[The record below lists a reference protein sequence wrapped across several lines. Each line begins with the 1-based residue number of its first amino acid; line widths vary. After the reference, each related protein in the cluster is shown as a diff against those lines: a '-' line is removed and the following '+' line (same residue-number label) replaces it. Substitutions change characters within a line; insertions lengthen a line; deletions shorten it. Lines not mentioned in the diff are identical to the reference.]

1 MRRHRRNATL
11 AVPLFIALLAA
22 PAIVQEGLVS
32 MWVSWGLPLLS
43 AAGVFGVL
51 AGVANLTW
59 TLGGGKPSP
68 EARESREKAA
78 SAKQQPAADSG
89 AAEEP
94 EPDMALAEALDE
106 PEPDTAIAEALDEPE
121 PDTAIAE
128 ALDELEP
135 ENLTDLV
142 RALQEMGRHG
152 DALEVLAR
160 MAELKEGDYREDMA
174 QALRR
179 MRRQLR
185 PEPSANP

>member
-106 PEPDTAIAEALDEPE
+106 PEPDTAIAEALDE
-121 PDTAIAE
+121 
-128 ALDELEP
+128 LEP

>member
-1 MRRHRRNATL
+1 
-11 AVPLFIALLAA
+11 
-22 PAIVQEGLVS
+22 
-32 MWVSWGLPLLS
+32 MWASWGLPLLS

-51 AGVANLTW
+51 AGVANLTR

-94 EPDMALAEALDE
+94 EPDMALNEALDEPEPDMALAEALDEPEPDTAIAEALDE

-185 PEPSANP
+185 PEPSANT